1 MLKATVSSVVCLG
14 LLAGAAEGTAQV
26 LPADR
31 TTVWNAGVAG
41 GIPNR
46 TTRCAAVDAATY
58 GSGAQKTPLP
68 NLGGGPRELVTF
80 IGAFKPGDVRAHI
93 LIKPSDA

>member
-1 MLKATVSSVVCLG
+1 MN
-14 LLAGAAEGTAQV
+14 GTST
-26 LPADR
+26 DR
-31 TTVWNAGVAG
+31 TVKRGVRYYDG
-41 GIPNR
+41 SFGYVELIIDDFLPTSR
-46 TTRCAAVDAATY
+46 WGYLLDLTQMEWLPY

-80 IGAFKPGDVRAHI
+80 IGAFKPGDVRAQI